1 MYKKIHRLFI
11 PFLWQNS
18 YNKGQNVP
26 AQTLP
31 REHVLERNRF
41 MKGTGFFAA
50 VVRRRKQVLAGYAI
64 ASVLCAV
71 LWMLVSVNYDIN
83 DYLPPTSPSTT
94 AIEVMEDAFAGGI
107 PNVRAMVQDVT
118 VPEALAYKQ
127 QISQLEGVTA
137 VTWLDDVVDVTVPL
151 EMQDQKTVEAYY
163 KDGAALFT
171 ITVLDSERTEA
182 VDAISQLLGDQGAL
196 TGSAVST
203 AAATNSTV
211 VEVAKIA
218 AIAVVYVF
226 FILGLTTNSWAEPL
240 LIMIGMGVAI
250 LLNNGTNLMFGE
262 ISFVTSAAGSILQL
276 AVSLDY
282 SVFLIHRFEEVRAAR
297 PGADPGDCMV
307 EALSKSAS
315 SILSSGLTTVIGFVA
330 LILMQFQIGP
340 DLGRALAKGVALSLV
355 TVFTFVPA
363 LVVTALPWMDR
374 TRHKPLLPSFHGFG
388 RFVSRIMLPMVAVLV
403 IVMVP
408 SYLASNAN
416 TYYYGAGHMFGTDTK
431 VGRDTQA
438 IDDTFGQSDTYV
450 LLVPAGDTATQSEL
464 SDALHGLPEVTSIIS
479 YVDNAGPEIPPE
491 YLDDATLSQL
501 VSDGYTRMV
510 ISVAADFEGDAAFAL
525 VENVRAIA
533 QEYYPDSWYL
543 AGQGVSTYDL
553 MDTITGDMTKV
564 NLVAI
569 AAVFLILLA
578 LEHSLVLPIVLVLSI
593 ETAIW
598 FNLALP
604 YFTGT
609 TVFYIAYL
617 IISSVQLGATVD
629 YAILFSDRY
638 REYRETMDKK
648 PAIASTVAT
657 VTTSVLTTGSGLA
670 VVGFLMGAI
679 STNQLLSQLG
689 TFLGVGSIASLTI
702 VLLALPGILYLIDP
716 LITRKKP
723 GASAPVPKE
732 G

>member
-1 MYKKIHRLFI
+1 
-11 PFLWQNS
+11 
-18 YNKGQNVP
+18 
-26 AQTLP
+26 
-31 REHVLERNRF
+31 
-41 MKGTGFFAA
+41 
-50 VVRRRKQVLAGYAI
+50 
-64 ASVLCAV
+64 
-71 LWMLVSVNYDIN
+71 
-83 DYLPPTSPSTT
+83 
-94 AIEVMEDAFAGGI
+94 
-107 PNVRAMVQDVT
+107 
-118 VPEALAYKQ
+118 
-127 QISQLEGVTA
+127 
-137 VTWLDDVVDVTVPL
+137 
-151 EMQDQKTVEAYY
+151 
-163 KDGAALFT
+163 
-171 ITVLDSERTEA
+171 
-182 VDAISQLLGDQGAL
+182 
-196 TGSAVST
+196 
-203 AAATNSTV
+203 
-211 VEVAKIA
+211 
-218 AIAVVYVF
+218 
-226 FILGLTTNSWAEPL
+226 
-240 LIMIGMGVAI
+240 MGVAI

>member
-479 YVDNAGPEIPPE
+479 YVDNAGPEIPSE

-578 LEHSLVLPIVLVLSI
+578 MEHSLVLPIVLVLSI

-648 PAIASTVAT
+648 PAIASTVAPSCT
-657 VTTSVLTTGSGLA
+657 E
-670 VVGFLMGAI
+670 LMI
-679 STNQLLSQLG
+679 
-689 TFLGVGSIASLTI
+689 
-702 VLLALPGILYLIDP
+702 
-716 LITRKKP
+716 R
-723 GASAPVPKE
+723 
-732 G
+732 

>member
-1 MYKKIHRLFI
+1 MNGK
-11 PFLWQNS
+11 
-18 YNKGQNVP
+18 
-26 AQTLP
+26 
-31 REHVLERNRF
+31 
-41 MKGTGFFAA
+41 GFFAA
-50 VVRRRKQVLAGYAI
+50 VVRRRRRVLAVYA
-64 ASVLCAV
+64 AAAVLCA
-71 LWMLVSVNYDIN
+71 LLSLFVSVNYDIN
-83 DYLPPTSPSTT
+83 DYLPPASPSTA
-94 AIEVMEDAFAGGI
+94 AIEVMEDAFGGGI
-107 PNVRAMVQDVT
+107 PNVRAMVRDVT

-127 QISQLEGVTA
+127 QIERIEGVTS
-137 VTWLDDVVDVTVPL
+137 VTWLDDAAEVTVPL
-151 EMQDQKTVEAYY
+151 EMQDPATVETYY

-171 ITVLDSERTEA
+171 ITVSDDLRAEA
-182 VDAISQLLGDQGAL
+182 VAAIDALLGEAGAL

-218 AIAVVYVF
+218 AVAVLYVF
-226 FILGLTTNSWAEPL
+226 FILGLTTASWAEPV
-240 LIMIGMGVAI
+240 LIM
-250 LLNNGTNLMFGE
+250 LNLIFGE

-282 SVFLIHRFEEVRAAR
+282 SVFLIHRFAEVRAAH
-297 PGADPGDCMV
+297 PDASPGDCME

-315 SILSSGLTTVIGFVA
+315 SILSSGLTTVIGFAA
-330 LILMQFQIGP
+330 LVLMQFQIGP
-340 DLGRALAKGVALSLV
+340 DLGLALAKGVAFSLL

-363 LVVTALPWMDR
+363 LVVTALPWMDK
-374 TRHKPLLPSFHGFG
+374 TRHKPLLPGFAGFG
-388 RFVSRIMLPMVAVLV
+388 RFVSRIMLPMVAVLAV
-403 IVMVP
+403 IMVP

-416 TYYYGAGHMFGTDTK
+416 EYYYGAGHMFAADTE
-431 VGRDTQA
+431 VGRDTEA
-438 IDDTFGQSDTYV
+438 IEAVFGQSDTYV

-464 SDALHGLPEVTSIIS
+464 SAALRALPAVTGVIS
-479 YVDNAGPEIPPE
+479 YVDTAGAEIPPG

-501 VSDGYTRMV
+501 VSGDTTRMV
-510 ISVAADFEGDAAFAL
+510 LSVAADFEGDAAFAL
-525 VENVRAIA
+525 VEQVRAIA
-533 QEYYPDSWYL
+533 EQYYPGSWYL

-553 MDTITGDMTKV
+553 MDTITDDMAMV

-569 AAVFLILLA
+569 AAVFLVLLILERNLI
-578 LEHSLVLPIVLVLSI
+578 LPIVLVLCI

-609 TVFYIAYL
+609 VVFYIAYL

-638 REYRETMDKK
+638 REYRETLDKK
-648 PAIASTVAT
+648 PAVAATVAT

-679 STNQLLSQLG
+679 SSNQLLAQLG
-689 TFLGVGSIASLTI
+689 NFLGVGSLASLTI

-716 LITRKKP
+716 LIVSKH
-723 GASAPVPKE
+723 PKE
-732 G
+732 GAAS